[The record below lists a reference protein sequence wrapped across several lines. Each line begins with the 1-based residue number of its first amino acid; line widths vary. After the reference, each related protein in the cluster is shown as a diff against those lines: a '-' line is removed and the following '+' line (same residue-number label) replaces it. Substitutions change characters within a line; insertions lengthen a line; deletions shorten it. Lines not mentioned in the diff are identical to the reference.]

1 MDVLADDRQP
11 VASSS
16 QGALAADQR
25 SLLEL
30 VATGSSLAAVLEAL
44 TGFIETRAGNG
55 VLASILLLDRDGV
68 HLRHGAAPSLPV
80 EYREAIDGVAIGPA
94 VGSCGTAAYHARQV
108 VVTDIATDP
117 LWRDFA
123 ELAQTHG
130 LGACWSTPIL
140 STTAEVVG
148 TFALYH
154 PERHEPTERERE
166 LVEIATNLARI
177 AIEHAC
183 AEDDIHASAARKSAI
198 LESSLDCVMTIDH
211 EGRILEFNAAA
222 ERTFGYRFE
231 EARGRE
237 LAELIVPPALRDG
250 HRTAL
255 ARWSS
260 ESDRELRGMIL
271 GRRIEATAM
280 RADGTEFPVELTIAR
295 LDLAGPPIFTA
306 TLRDISE
313 RRDAEAKLF
322 EAELRYRA
330 LVEQL
335 PLITYIDAL
344 DDESS
349 NIYTSPQVEA
359 LLGYTVDE
367 WTSDPSL
374 FVKTLH
380 PDDRDRALLAHA
392 ESHALSS
399 ALTIEYRLIAKDG
412 RTVWLR
418 DGSMVFKDADGNPVS
433 RQGYLLD
440 ITDRREAEDQ
450 LRHQAFH
457 DPLTGLANRAL
468 FTDRVEHAVLRRG
481 GTASLGVAV
490 LFLDLDD
497 FKTVNDSLG
506 HSSGDTLLKT
516 VGQRLADAVRPGD
529 TVARFGG
536 DEFAVLIEDILDR
549 SEASVAAERISEIL
563 RVPFFVS
570 GREVFVTASIG
581 IAFGHDADELLRSAD
596 VAMYRAKSAGKAH
609 YVFYESEMDDAAH
622 TRLKLTADLRR
633 AAFRG
638 EFALE
643 YQPTVDLLT
652 GRPTGLEALIRW
664 RHPELGLIAPLDF
677 VPLAEETGL
686 VVPIGRWALAEAC
699 TQAAQWHSRF
709 PSERPLTMS
718 VNLSARQLQHP
729 GLVDDVET
737 ALAVSGFPAALL
749 TLELTESVL
758 MQGGDSAIEA
768 LHALKA
774 LGVLLAL
781 DDFGT
786 GYSSLSYLRNLPVD
800 TVKIDR
806 SFIEGIDAGVG
817 DGLSVL
823 RGIIQLGHA
832 LGLMLVAEGIERRSQ
847 AEALRELGCPFGQG
861 FHFWR
866 PLEPSAV
873 EDLLAAIAG
882 PVAPIRRAS

>member
-1 MDVLADDRQP
+1 MSEGFGDPARA
-11 VASSS
+11 ASSTD
-16 QGALAADQR
+16 ALAADQR
-25 SLLEL
+25 ALLEL
-30 VATGSSLAAVLEAL
+30 VATGTPLSEVLEAL
-44 TGFIETRAGNG
+44 TRFIEMRAGNG
-55 VLASILLLDRDGV
+55 VLASILLLDRDGL
-68 HLRHGAAPSLPV
+68 HLHNGAAPSLPPA
-80 EYREAIDGVAIGPA
+80 YTAAIDGVAIGPG
-94 VGSCGTAAYHARQV
+94 VGSCGTAAFQAREV
-108 VVTDIATDP
+108 VVADIATDP
-117 LWRDFA
+117 LWRDFGG
-123 ELAQTHG
+123 LAGAHG
-130 LGACWSTPIL
+130 LAACWSTPIL
-140 STTAEVVG
+140 STAGEVMG

-154 PERHEPTERERE
+154 RERHEPADSERE

-177 AIEHAC
+177 AIEHAR
-183 AEDDIHASAARKSAI
+183 AEEDIHASEVRKSAI
-198 LESSLDCVMTIDH
+198 LESALDCVITVDHMGRTI
-211 EGRILEFNAAA
+211 EFNAAA
-222 ERTFGYRFE
+222 ERTFGYRSE
-231 EARGRE
+231 DVLGRE
-237 LAELIVPPALRDG
+237 LAELIVPPALRDA
-250 HRTAL
+250 HRGAL
-255 ARWSS
+255 ARWSGNG
-260 ESDRELRGMIL
+260 EIEGRGSLL
-271 GRRIEATAM
+271 GKRIEVSAL
-280 RADGTEFPVELTIAR
+280 RANGEEFPVELTIAR
-295 LDLAGPPIFTA
+295 LNLEGPPMFTA
-306 TLRDISE
+306 TLRDISD
-313 RRDAEAKLF
+313 RRVAEAKLI
-322 EAELRYRA
+322 EAEMRYQA
-330 LVEQL
+330 LVEHL

-367 WTSDPSL
+367 WTSDADL
-374 FVKTLH
+374 FVKILH
-380 PDDRDRALLAHA
+380 PDDRDRVLLAHA
-392 ESHALSS
+392 ESRALMSPM
-399 ALTIEYRLIAKDG
+399 TIEYRLIARDG

-418 DGSMVFKDADGNPVS
+418 DGSIVLKDTDANPVS
-433 RQGYLLD
+433 RQGYLID
-440 ITDRREAEDQ
+440 ITDRREAEEQ

-481 GTASLGVAV
+481 GAAVLGVAV

-506 HSSGDTLLKT
+506 HTSGDLLLKM
-516 VGQRLADAVRPGD
+516 VGQRLADAVRPAD

-536 DEFAVLIEDILDR
+536 DEFAVLIEDIQDR
-549 SEASVAAERISEIL
+549 SDASVAADRISEIL

-570 GREVFVTASIG
+570 GREVFVTASMG

-596 VAMYRAKSAGKAH
+596 VAMYRTKSAGKAH

-638 EFALE
+638 EFSLE
-643 YQPTVDLLT
+643 YQPTVELAT

-664 RHPELGLIAPLDF
+664 QHPELGLIAPLDF

-699 TQAAQWHSRF
+699 TQAARWRADF
-709 PSERPLTMS
+709 PSDPPLGMS

-729 GLVDDVET
+729 GLVDDLAA
-737 ALAVSGFPAALL
+737 ALATSGFPAELL

-758 MQGGDSAIEA
+758 MQGGDSAIDA

-774 LGVLLAL
+774 LGVRLAL

-832 LGLMLVAEGIERRSQ
+832 LGLALVAEGIERGSQ
-847 AEALRELGCPFGQG
+847 ADALRELGCQLGQG
-861 FHFWR
+861 YLFWR
-866 PLEPSAV
+866 PLKPDAV
-873 EDLLAAIAG
+873 EVLLRAIAG
-882 PVAPIRRAS
+882 PAAPIRRAS